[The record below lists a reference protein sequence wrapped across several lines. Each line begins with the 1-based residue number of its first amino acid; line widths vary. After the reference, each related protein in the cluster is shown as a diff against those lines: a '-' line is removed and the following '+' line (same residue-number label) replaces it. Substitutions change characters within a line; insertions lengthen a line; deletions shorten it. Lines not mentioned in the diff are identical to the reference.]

1 VSFQGKYQILQTL
14 SDGEVRCFRAQQISS
29 GRSVL
34 LHQLWPER
42 NPPHQPDL
50 ASLLTEFLRNAE
62 AETSGHILEIGEDS
76 NRGFVVTEDL
86 PECLD
91 LRTWLQ
97 SATGVQEKPVESG
110 LHQAYA
116 EPARVTDG
124 SAPVPADITQ
134 GNGVDES
141 GDFTQWF
148 QKTPPVI
155 EPLTSSLN
163 EDEIA
168 PPLRPSPV
176 APAAPPTSQPHP
188 GEFTMMFL
196 AKGNALPQPSS
207 PISPLAPAM
216 PPMGEIPPGEF
227 TGRFRAGSNAP
238 PQPSFAAS
246 PEAPAVPPTGE
257 TLPGEFTGRFR
268 AGSNA
273 PAQPSFA
280 ASPEAPAAPPMGEIP
295 PGEFTG
301 RFRAGSNAPP
311 QPSSPVSPPHPEEN
325 LTSAGQP
332 RPTISRGQPP
342 SGFEVVFRS
351 RKTRPTVVPPSEPSG
366 AAAPTTGKATSGPSE
381 FTMMFARAGK
391 GDMEP
396 GVASAGPAPLGD
408 GLPTMPSPGLTEEP
422 QPSLTTPELVPP
434 PPPPRS
440 AGSPGE
446 TGVFERLFI
455 NREGTEAPPYGPKV
469 PIVGSEAPPLTSA
482 DASRGPGEF
491 TRLFNAQREPST
503 RVSSPDATQGSV
515 GSRLPPSPP
524 RAATPPEIPLRESA
538 DREGPGSF
546 TQFFERR
553 GEGGRGEA
561 PILPPNPPPTFAP
574 GPSRSAQKEPGAVT
588 RILQSYRPPQ
598 ADSAE
603 QVLPVASPANEPSI
617 EPDRRGGGEFPAAF
631 HDSSPEA
638 ASVPPAPVS
647 PPFVEPAPPPPKP
660 AGPGAYTLIMQS
672 PRRSAVVPPPSGP
685 QAAPPGGVRPPVLP
699 LAAPPMPVAPPLP
712 QAPAPPPPAYR
723 VPPVQFQQPAP
734 PAFPPASA
742 PGIPYPQIKAPPPPG
757 IPKASLPAGS
767 QKRVFWVSLIVLG
780 CLFIMAVVVVIYFA
794 IRH

>member
-1 VSFQGKYQILQTL
+1 MSFQGKYQILHTL

-50 ASLLTEFLRNAE
+50 ASLLTEFLRNAA
-62 AETSGHILEIGEDS
+62 AEISGHILEIGEDS

-110 LHQAYA
+110 LHRTYA
-116 EPARVTDG
+116 ESARVADG
-124 SAPVPADITQ
+124 SAPVPADVTH
-134 GNGVDES
+134 GNLVDEP

-148 QKTPPVI
+148 QKTPPGI
-155 EPLTSSLN
+155 KPLASSLN
-163 EDEIA
+163 EDETA

-176 APAAPPTSQPHP
+176 APAAPPTGQPPP

-196 AKGNALPQPSS
+196 AKGNAPPQPSS
-207 PISPLAPAM
+207 PISPVAPAA
-216 PPMGEIPPGEF
+216 PPTGETSPGEF

-238 PQPSFAAS
+238 PQPSS
-246 PEAPAVPPTGE
+246 PI
-257 TLPGEFTGRFR
+257 
-268 AGSNA
+268 
-273 PAQPSFA
+273 
-280 ASPEAPAAPPMGEIP
+280 SPLAPAAPPTGEIP

-311 QPSSPVSPPHPEEN
+311 QPSSPISPPHLEEN
-325 LTSAGQP
+325 LASAAKP

-351 RKTRPTVVPPSEPSG
+351 RKTRPTVVPPSEPPG
-366 AAAPTTGKATSGPSE
+366 AATAPTTGKATSGPSE
-381 FTMMFARAGK
+381 FTMMFAHAGK
-391 GDMEP
+391 GDVEP
-396 GVASAGPAPLGD
+396 GVASAVPAPLAD
-408 GLPTMPSPGLTEEP
+408 GLPLGPSPEET

-440 AGSPGE
+440 AGGPGE
-446 TGVFERLFI
+446 TGAFERLFI

-469 PIVGSEAPPLTSA
+469 PVVGSEGPPVTSA

-491 TRLFNAQREPST
+491 TRLFSAQREPST
-503 RVSSPDATQGSV
+503 RLSSPDATQGSV
-515 GSRLPPSPP
+515 EFQLPPSPP
-524 RAATPPEIPLRESA
+524 RAASPPEIPLRESA
-538 DREGPGSF
+538 GGENRGSF
-546 TQFFERR
+546 TQFFQR
-553 GEGGRGEA
+553 GGEA
-561 PILPPNPPPTFAP
+561 GRAEAPALPPNPPPTFAA
-574 GPSRSAQKEPGAVT
+574 GPSRSAEKEPGAVT

-598 ADSAE
+598 ADSGE

-617 EPDRRGGGEFPAAF
+617 EPDGRDGGEFPAAF
-631 HDSSPEA
+631 HDPSPQA
-638 ASVPPAPVS
+638 VSVPPAAVS

-672 PRRSAVVPPPSGP
+672 PRRSAMAPPQSGP
-685 QAAPPGGVRPPVLP
+685 QAAPPGGARPPVLP

-712 QAPAPPPPAYR
+712 QAPAPPPLAYR
-723 VPPVQFQQPAP
+723 MPPAQFQQPPP

-742 PGIPYPQIKAPPPPG
+742 PGIPYPQPKAVPPPAV
-757 IPKASLPAGS
+757 PKASLPVGS

-780 CLFIMAVVVVIYFA
+780 CLLIMAMVVVIYFA